1 MNVQTALRVQSAHSF
16 ELSLKN
22 ELMVVYRAYYAKVKT
37 LGTVHCIIITGLYPS
52 RTPGML

>member
-1 MNVQTALRVQSAHSF
+1 MNVQTALHSF

-22 ELMVVYRAYYAKVKT
+22 ELMAAYLAYYAKVKM
-37 LGTVHCIIITGLYPS
+37 LETVHCIIITDLYPS